1 MTTDQKLWTLDF
13 QLWTPPDIDIRAK
26 SSNNS
31 IFQMETF
38 INKSNLWRISTLKRV
53 QNFNNS
59 FSGLWTLYSGLAL
72 KGLANE
78 R

>member
-26 SSNNS
+26 GSNNS

-38 INKSNLWRISTLKRV
+38 INKSNLWRISTLKRM
-53 QNFNNS
+53 QSLDNS
-59 FSGLWTLYSGLAL
+59 FSGLWTLYFELAL
-72 KGLANE
+72 KGLMK
-78 R
+78 